1 MFCPK
6 CSSTDTQVY
15 DSRVINDGKTIKRRR
30 ECTTCGYRFTTL
42 EELKVVDIY
51 VKKRSGQEVT
61 FNKEKLQNSIQKA
74 FNKRKVNNQL
84 INSVVEEVTNTI
96 VSSSGDM
103 VSSEEIGNMVISK
116 LRDVDQAAYICFMAM
131 FKNFETAED
140 FINLVKQ
147 FEISTTKKSK
157 YAKSIINP

>member
-6 CSSTDTQVY
+6 CSSVDTQVY

-30 ECTTCGYRFTTL
+30 ECTSCSYRFTTL

-51 VKKRSGQEVT
+51 VKKRNGQEVT
-61 FNKEKLQNSIQKA
+61 FNKEKLQYSIQKA

-84 INSVVEEVTNTI
+84 INSVVDDVANTV
-96 VSSSGDM
+96 VSNSGD
-103 VSSEEIGNMVISK
+103 VITSEEIGNMVLSK

-147 FEISTTKKSK
+147 FEKNNSTKK
-157 YAKSIINP
+157 